1 MALNIK
7 NEETHRLAQVLA
19 EETGETLTEA
29 VTVAVRERLESL
41 HRRHRRHEVVRSVQE
56 IQEFV
61 LRIPDRDRRSA
72 EETSGTTNTGFRSKV
87 QGYRHVGAPGNSFIG
102 A

>member
-7 NEETHRLAQVLA
+7 NDETHRLARALA

-41 HRRHRRHEVVRSVQE
+41 HRTHRREEVVRSVQD

-61 LRIPDRDRRSA
+61 QGLPDLDRRST
-72 EETSGTTNTGFRSKV
+72 EDLL
-87 QGYRHVGAPGNSFIG
+87 GYDEFGLPR
-102 A
+102 

>member
-7 NEETHRLAQVLA
+7 NEETYRLVQALA

-41 HRRHRRHEVVRSVQE
+41 YRRRRRKEVVQSVKE
-56 IQEFV
+56 IQEFIRR
-61 LRIPDRDRRSA
+61 LPDRDQRRA
-72 EETSGTTNTGFRSKV
+72 EEIL
-87 QGYRHVGAPGNSFIG
+87 GYDEYGLPH
-102 A
+102 

>member
-72 EETSGTTNTGFRSKV
+72 EEIL
-87 QGYRHVGAPGNSFIG
+87 GYDEYGLPQ
-102 A
+102 

>member
-7 NEETHRLAQVLA
+7 NEATYRLVQALA

-41 HRRHRRHEVVRSVQE
+41 QRKHRRQEVVRSVRDLQD
-56 IQEFV
+56 FV
-61 LRIPDRDRRSA
+61 RELPDLDPRSPDDIL
-72 EETSGTTNTGFRSKV
+72 
-87 QGYRHVGAPGNSFIG
+87 GYDEYGLPH
-102 A
+102 

>member
-1 MALNIK
+1 MVALNIK
-7 NEETHRLAQVLA
+7 NEETHRLVQALA

-41 HRRHRRHEVVRSVQE
+41 YRKRRRKELVQSVKE

-61 LRIPDRDRRSA
+61 QRLPDRDQRSA
-72 EETSGTTNTGFRSKV
+72 DEIL
-87 QGYRHVGAPGNSFIG
+87 GYDEYGLPH
-102 A
+102 

>member
-7 NEETHRLAQVLA
+7 NPETYRLVQALA

-29 VTVAVRERLESL
+29 VTVAVRERLASL
-41 HRRHRRHEVVRSVQE
+41 RRKHRRAEVMRSVQD

-61 LRIPDRDRRSA
+61 KGLPDQDPRSA
-72 EETSGTTNTGFRSKV
+72 EEIL
-87 QGYRHVGAPGNSFIG
+87 GYDEFGLPR
-102 A
+102 

>member
-7 NEETHRLAQVLA
+7 NEETHRLVQALA

-41 HRRHRRHEVVRSVQE
+41 HRKHRRREVVQSVRE

-61 LRIPDRDRRSA
+61 KRLPDRDQRSA
-72 EETSGTTNTGFRSKV
+72 EEII
-87 QGYRHVGAPGNSFIG
+87 GYDDHGLPK
-102 A
+102 

>member
-7 NEETHRLAQVLA
+7 NDETHRLVQALA

-41 HRRHRRHEVVRSVQE
+41 QRKRRRREVVQSVRE

-61 LRIPDRDRRSA
+61 QRLPDRDQRSA
-72 EETSGTTNTGFRSKV
+72 EEIL
-87 QGYRHVGAPGNSFIG
+87 GYDDYGLPQ
-102 A
+102 

>member
-7 NEETHRLAQVLA
+7 NEETHRLVQALA

-41 HRRHRRHEVVRSVQE
+41 HRKGRRTEVVQSVRE

-61 LRIPDRDRRSA
+61 QRLPDRDQRSA
-72 EETSGTTNTGFRSKV
+72 EEIL
-87 QGYRHVGAPGNSFIG
+87 GYDDYGLPQ
-102 A
+102 

>member
-7 NEETHRLAQVLA
+7 NEETYRLVQALA

-41 HRRHRRHEVVRSVQE
+41 YRRRRRKEVVQSVKE
-56 IQEFV
+56 IQEFIRR
-61 LRIPDRDRRSA
+61 LPDRDQRSA
-72 EETSGTTNTGFRSKV
+72 EEIL
-87 QGYRHVGAPGNSFIG
+87 GYDEYGLPH
-102 A
+102 

>member
-7 NEETHRLAQVLA
+7 NEETHRLVHELA

-29 VTVAVRERLESL
+29 VTVAVRERLASMYRK
-41 HRRHRRHEVVRSVQE
+41 RRRQEVFRSVEE

-61 LRIPDRDRRSA
+61 QGLPDVDRRSA
-72 EETSGTTNTGFRSKV
+72 EEILEYDDYGLPR
-87 QGYRHVGAPGNSFIG
+87 
-102 A
+102 